1 MHGCILIKL
10 ISYSL
15 PGQHYPDDI
24 YKVMH
29 PKVKVTDNIFQNTLF
44 QWRHTDDG
52 YAFPVEAY

>member
-1 MHGCILIKL
+1 MYFNKTYY
-10 ISYSL
+10 SYSL